1 MIYRRDKRGLFV
13 KSGSDEEDSDSRES
27 DNPVFKALDTIK
39 IRHQISTESTES
51 QQNSKGFYAKNPRLI
66 AYLYKNNLLLNFSFN
81 RKSSS
86 KSKSIQT

>member
-1 MIYRRDKRGLFV
+1 MIYRKDKRGLFV

-51 QQNSKGFYAKNPRLI
+51 HLISAKKSVKDLRRLSK
-66 AYLYKNNLLLNFSFN
+66 LL
-81 RKSSS
+81 
-86 KSKSIQT
+86 Q

>member
-1 MIYRRDKRGLFV
+1 MIYRKDKRGLFV

-51 QQNSKGFYAKNPRLI
+51 QQNSKGDFLNVR
-66 AYLYKNNLLLNFSFN
+66 NLRF
-81 RKSSS
+81 
-86 KSKSIQT
+86 IT